1 MMSLQIASSSLASLI
16 GMHAYEPTK
25 VAMAKLWEKTD
36 PRGLRA
42 RWRALHPPEAQRVAL
57 QEEARRAA
65 HAAVRDAA
73 RSAAPV
79 EEVHAAVGA
88 AVAQVRR
95 HVGEQTRKAQKEED
109 ARLERALAAV
119 PDGPA
124 AAAGR
129 AAARAHHTAA
139 RQESE
144 KQAAAVLQREEDEI
158 RRKAFTT
165 RGIKDEDKALAHAAA
180 EHGLDPAALAAS
192 GNAAFFRLPL
202 NSENH
207 AYTLVGYVDGL
218 TDAYVVEVKNRMRR
232 LFAQIPL
239 YEKVQMHAYMALT
252 DRPACLWVQRY
263 KDSQESRMVHF
274 DQEWWDTA
282 VLPALHAAVDRFH
295 AIMQDEKE
303 QTLLLSAVEDAWR
316 PRGAA

>member
-1 MMSLQIASSSLASLI
+1 
-16 GMHAYEPTK
+16 
-25 VAMAKLWEKTD
+25 MAKLWEKTD
-36 PRGLRA
+36 PRGLHA
-42 RWRALHPPEAQRVAL
+42 RWRALHPPEAREIRL
-57 QEEARRAA
+57 EEEARQAA

-79 EEVHAAVGA
+79 EEVHAAVDA

-95 HVGEQTRKAQKEED
+95 SVGEQTRRAREEAD

-119 PDGPA
+119 PTGGPKTEER
-124 AAAGR
+124 R

-144 KQAAAVLQREEDEI
+144 KQAAVVLKREEDEI

-165 RGIKDEDKALAHAAA
+165 RGIKDEKKALVHAAA
-180 EHGLDPAALAAS
+180 QQGLDPAALVAS

-202 NSENH
+202 HSENH

-218 TDAYVVEVKNRMRR
+218 TDHHVVEVKNRMRR
-232 LFAQIPL
+232 LFTQIPL

-263 KDSQESRMVHF
+263 KDSQESRMIDF
-274 DQEWWDTA
+274 DQDWWDAT

-295 AIMQDEKE
+295 TIMQDEKE
-303 QTLLLSAVEDAWR
+303 QRLLLSAVEDAWR
-316 PRGAA
+316 PRGAL